1 MDAGLSPARHARAQ
15 HRYELRTL
23 TYLTLDDANGG
34 VIRNVT
40 HGGIGAQVVTA
51 VRPRQQLRVRFELRY
66 PRLRVEA
73 RAEVVWAT
81 FSGQCGLRFLDLPP
95 EITRQLNTW
104 IFGDLLEEVSLRL
117 DPCDSIFS
125 IPAFETAKL
134 PRSSPASGHET
145 NVATVDDGLLV
156 SPASVKVIELP
167 PRMEMSSVETVAERF
182 PRLSQAVSSQLDW
195 LSQPLSSRGLEWTI
209 HTMVVIAGVLLFGLV
224 FLAITQEAPEWPLSM
239 AVGAALVVAA
249 LYWGFFQILGG
260 DSLGSRLARS
270 AGFPEDDED
279 PEEDMRFR

>member
-1 MDAGLSPARHARAQ
+1 MDAGLSPARHARAR

-51 VRPRQQLRVRFELRY
+51 VRPHQQLRVRFELRY

-73 RAEVVWAT
+73 QAEVVWAT

-95 EITRQLNTW
+95 EITRQLNSW

-134 PRSSPASGHET
+134 PLLSPANGREPGI
-145 NVATVDDGLLV
+145 ATVDDGLLV
-156 SPASVKVIELP
+156 SPAPVKVIELA
-167 PRMEMSSVETVAERF
+167 PRMEVSSTESVAELF

-249 LYWGFFQILGG
+249 LYWGFFQVLGG

-270 AGFPEDDED
+270 AGFPEDDDD
-279 PEEDMRFR
+279 PEEDLRFR

>member
-1 MDAGLSPARHARAQ
+1 MDAGLSPARQARAQ

-34 VIRNVT
+34 VVRNVT

-95 EITRQLNTW
+95 EITKQLNTW

-125 IPAFETAKL
+125 IPAFEATKHPRPSPLNGNDTA
-134 PRSSPASGHET
+134 S
-145 NVATVDDGLLV
+145 ATVDDGLVV
-156 SPASVKVIELP
+156 SAAPVKVIELP
-167 PRMEMSSVETVAERF
+167 PRMEVDTNESVTERF
-182 PRLSQAVSSQLDW
+182 PRLSQVVSTQLDW

-209 HTMVVIAGVLLFGLV
+209 HSLVIIAGVLLFGLV

-249 LYWGFFQILGG
+249 LYWGFFQVLGG

-270 AGFPEDDED
+270 AGFPQDDDEV
-279 PEEDMRFR
+279 EEDLRFR

>member
-34 VIRNVT
+34 VVRNLT
-40 HGGIGAQVVTA
+40 YGGIGAQVVAA

-117 DPCDSIFS
+117 DPCDSIFA
-125 IPAFETAKL
+125 IPAFETVKL
-134 PRSSPASGHET
+134 PRTSEPNGREA
-145 NVATVDDGLLV
+145 VAATVDDGLMV
-156 SPASVKVIELP
+156 SAAEVKVIELP
-167 PRMEMSSVETVAERF
+167 SRREVSDADPVSDRF
-182 PRLSQAVSSQLDW
+182 PRLSHAVSSQLDW
-195 LSQPLSSRGLEWTI
+195 LSQPLSSRGLEWTV
-209 HTMVVIAGVLLFGLV
+209 HTLVVIAGVLLFGLV

-239 AVGAALVVAA
+239 AVGAALVIGG
-249 LYWGFFQILGG
+249 LYWGFFQVLGG
-260 DSLGSRLARS
+260 DSLGARLARS
-270 AGFPEDDED
+270 AGYPEDDD
-279 PEEDMRFR
+279 TEEDMRFR

>member
-40 HGGIGAQVVTA
+40 YGGIGAQVVTA

-134 PRSSPASGHET
+134 PRSSPANGHAT

-156 SPASVKVIELP
+156 SPAPVKVIELP

-195 LSQPLSSRGLEWTI
+195 LSQPLSSRGTGMDDPYDGGHRRSI
-209 HTMVVIAGVLLFGLV
+209 AVRAGVPGDY
-224 FLAITQEAPEWPLSM
+224 PGSSGM
-239 AVGAALVVAA
+239 AAVDGS
-249 LYWGFFQILGG
+249 WGRAGGGSSILGLFP
-260 DSLGSRLARS
+260 DSRRRQPGFAAGSLSRISGGR
-270 AGFPEDDED
+270 
-279 PEEDMRFR
+279 

>member
-1 MDAGLSPARHARAQ
+1 MDAGISLARHARAQ

-40 HGGIGAQVVTA
+40 YGGIGAQVVTA

-125 IPAFETAKL
+125 IPAFEAAKL
-134 PRSSPASGHET
+134 PRSSPANGGGSGL
-145 NVATVDDGLLV
+145 AIVDDGLLV
-156 SPASVKVIELP
+156 SAAPVKVIELP
-167 PRMEMSSVETVAERF
+167 PHMEVSSAESLAEQF
-182 PRLSQAVSSQLDW
+182 PRLSKVVSSQLDW

-239 AVGAALVVAA
+239 AVGAALIVAA
-249 LYWGFFQILGG
+249 LYWGFFQVLGG
-260 DSLGSRLARS
+260 DSLGARLARS
-270 AGFPEDDED
+270 AGFPENDED